1 MPAGMPAGVSFPIIM
16 RTRTGKFIRS
26 GLFMAL
32 GVFFLLYAL
41 GMPASG
47 YQTAFY
53 AFAALD
59 IIWAVCLL
67 VSALRNH

>member
-1 MPAGMPAGVSFPIIM
+1 M

-41 GMPASG
+41 GMPPDNG
-47 YQTAFY
+47 YQIAFY
-53 AFAALD
+53 VFAGLD
-59 IIWAVCLL
+59 IIWAACLM
-67 VSALRNH
+67 VSAIRNH